1 MESDRCLKC
10 GAPVGPSAPRCPL
23 CGADL
28 NAPAVAPPS
37 FQPAIVGMKQPGIAV
52 SRRPE
57 ARPPDRRNL
66 ILVLVAVAGLLL
78 IAGLGYA
85 GWKMIVVPPVA
96 VTTPPPPTASAPM
109 PLTLE
114 GVAVADPTRADP
126 SDLWPAA
133 RKRISEASPDCK
145 LVDISFVR
153 GKGGVVNLTT
163 PGAQIVYRCL
173 YEEINPRVDKKDLK
187 RERIELSL
195 REAKPALERTKAV
208 ATDEVVADP
217 LCVWSAAWRAAV
229 ASGINPEAEIEAR
242 YARRPKADKGSWILT
257 PLDKPEG
264 KVEIDGVTCAI
275 RSGR

>member
-1 MESDRCLKC
+1 
-10 GAPVGPSAPRCPL
+10 
-23 CGADL
+23 
-28 NAPAVAPPS
+28 
-37 FQPAIVGMKQPGIAV
+37 MKQPGSLAE
-52 SRRPE
+52 RRAE
-57 ARPPDRRNL
+57 ARRASKKNA
-66 ILVLVAVAGLLL
+66 ILALVGAAGLLL
-78 IAGLGYA
+78 IAGLGVA
-85 GWKMIVVPPVA
+85 GWKMIVVPPPV
-96 VTTPPPPTASAPM
+96 VTPPPPPTVSAPT

-114 GVAVADPTRADP
+114 GVAVADPTRVDP
-126 SDLWPAA
+126 SELLPSA
-133 RKRISEASPDCK
+133 RKRITEASPECK
-145 LVDISFVR
+145 LLEISFVR
-153 GKGGVVNLTT
+153 SKGGLVNLTT

-187 RERIELSL
+187 RERIELTL
-195 REAKPALERTKAV
+195 RESKPTLERQKAA

-275 RSGR
+275 RAGR